1 VCFGKVDTCYFFDIW
16 DILFLPEGDLTE
28 KLLEYLK
35 NKEMFLI
42 LKKKLMLRYLLY
54 FNIICSKI
62 ENFT

>member
-42 LKKKLMLRYLLY
+42 LKKTNVAL
-54 FNIICSKI
+54 FIIL
-62 ENFT
+62 